1 MSQQKT
7 VLVVNPDQRE
17 RETVCRALEGEGLHL
32 VITRNMY
39 EALDRVD
46 RLRIDILV
54 APLKADRLDGLQLM
68 EAARQKHPDV
78 GVIFMTNH
86 DVLETD
92 VGIKAMLHHEA
103 SYFLP
108 KPPNPVHLK
117 ALLHKIL
124 ENQRLTDEN
133 RKLQSQIDERAGL
146 LRFTG
151 HSQDIEAIRE
161 TVAQVA
167 PTKST
172 VMIRGER
179 GTGKELVARAIHHR
193 SLRRGPLVVFNCAAL
208 NESLAESELFG
219 YERGAFTGA
228 DQQRKGKFESAN
240 GGTLLLDEIGELSLS
255 NQARLLRVLAERE
268 FHRVGGVEVVR
279 VNVRVTCAT
288 NRNLEKAVKDGKF
301 MADLYDRL
309 NVISIYLP
317 PLRERKGDIPLL
329 VKTFIEE
336 FCQENR
342 KAPKSISPDALR
354 ALMKFD
360 WPGNVRD
367 LRNCIEGMVVMSNS
381 RELDLADLPERVL
394 KFSGIT
400 SPIVFSAP
408 TVLNRESAVYSD
420 AELEKLFS
428 GHKVPTPLNRESAM
442 HSERRLNVEVG
453 MSMNEIKEEAIRAT
467 LDYVGNNRAKA
478 AKILGVNK
486 RTIFRKIKEY
496 DLCND

>member
-17 RETVCRALEGEGLHL
+17 RETVCRALEGEGLHI

-78 GVIFMTNH
+78 GVIFMTTH

-108 KPPNPVHLK
+108 KPPNPIHLK

-124 ENQRLTDEN
+124 ENQRLTAEN
-133 RKLQSQIDERAGL
+133 RQLQSQIDEKEGL
-146 LRFTG
+146 LRLTG
-151 HSQDIEAIRE
+151 HSQHIQEVRE
-161 TVAQVA
+161 IIAQVA

-240 GGTLLLDEIGELSLS
+240 GGTLLLDEIGELSLP
-255 NQARLLRVLAERE
+255 NQARLLRVLAEKE
-268 FHRVGGVEVVR
+268 FHRVGGNEIVR
-279 VNVRVTCAT
+279 VDVRVVCAT
-288 NRNLEKAVKDGKF
+288 NRNLEKAVEEGRF

-309 NVISIYLP
+309 DVISIYLP

-342 KAPKSISPDALR
+342 KATKDITPDALR

-394 KFSGIT
+394 KFTGIGT
-400 SPIVFSAP
+400 PIVFSAP
-408 TVLNRESAVYSD
+408 TAANADPTVDSD
-420 AELEKLFS
+420 
-428 GHKVPTPLNRESAM
+428 
-442 HSERRLNVEVG
+442 RRLNVEVG
-453 MSMNEIKEEAIRAT
+453 MSMEEIKEEAIRAT

>member
-17 RETVCRALEGEGLHL
+17 REAVCRALEGEGLHF
-32 VITRNMY
+32 VITRNTY
-39 EALDRVD
+39 EALDRID
-46 RLRIDILV
+46 RLKIDILV
-54 APLKADRLDGLQLM
+54 APLKGDRLDGLQLM

-78 GVIFMTNH
+78 GVIFMTTH

-92 VGIKAMLHHEA
+92 VGIRAMLHHEA

-124 ENQRLTDEN
+124 ENQRLTIEN
-133 RKLQSQIDERAGL
+133 RQLQSQIDEREGL
-146 LRFTG
+146 LRLTG
-151 HSQDIEAIRE
+151 RSQQIQEVRE
-161 TVAQVA
+161 TIAQVA

-172 VMIRGER
+172 VMVRGER
-179 GTGKELVARAIHHR
+179 GTGKELIARAIHHR

-228 DQQRKGKFESAN
+228 DRQRKGKFEAAN
-240 GGTLLLDEIGELSLS
+240 GGTLFLDEIGELSLS

-268 FHRVGGVEVVR
+268 FHRVGGNEVVS
-279 VNVRVTCAT
+279 VDVRVTCAT
-288 NRNLEKAVKDGKF
+288 NRNLEEAVKNGLF

-317 PLRERKGDIPLL
+317 PLRERKSDIPLL

-342 KAPKSISPDALR
+342 VAPKSIAAQALR

-381 RELDLADLPERVL
+381 HELDLADLPERVL
-394 KFSGIT
+394 KFTGI
-400 SPIVFSAP
+400 SEPILRSAP
-408 TVLNRESAVYSD
+408 TAVSAETV
-420 AELEKLFS
+420 
-428 GHKVPTPLNRESAM
+428 M
-442 HSERRLNVEVG
+442 HSDRRLNVEVG
-453 MSMNEIKEEAIRAT
+453 MSMEEIKEEAVRAT

-496 DLCND
+496 DLSNE